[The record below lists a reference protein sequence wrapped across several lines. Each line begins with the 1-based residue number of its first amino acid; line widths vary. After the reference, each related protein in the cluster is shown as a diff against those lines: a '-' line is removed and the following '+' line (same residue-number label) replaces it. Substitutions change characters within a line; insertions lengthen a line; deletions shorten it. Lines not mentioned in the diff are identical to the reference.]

1 MSEAFNPDYLRQHL
15 RPLAAAEADAAVL
28 AYQAY
33 YGLDLRSRHPR
44 LQARLGSMAVDGR
57 RLAVQAWLLPE
68 ARGSLLLMHGYYD
81 HMGLYRHVVD
91 WALGMGFSALACD
104 LPGHGLSEGERASI
118 RDFAEYQAV
127 FKGLLG
133 QAAELDLAAP
143 WHLCGQSTGGRSCWT
158 TCCTAANVPS
168 WARRFSWRRWCARA
182 PGAGRSSATAC

>member
-1 MSEAFNPDYLRQHL
+1 MCSRAAEYPWVSPVARPRIDCSPEPPMSEAFNPDYLRQHL

-91 WALGMGFSALACD
+91 WALGMGFSVLACD
-104 LPGHGLSEGERASI
+104 LPGHGLSEG
-118 RDFAEYQAV
+118 
-127 FKGLLG
+127 
-133 QAAELDLAAP
+133 
-143 WHLCGQSTGGRSCWT
+143 
-158 TCCTAANVPS
+158 
-168 WARRFSWRRWCARA
+168 
-182 PGAGRSSATAC
+182 